1 MENKFIKLFSMFK
14 FPNKNWELFLRT
26 ILKSYFWKHF
36 QTHSKDLF
44 GNYFFESF
52 FILYN
57 KKHKKTQPTIII
69 CFLFLRSEYKVF
81 SENIF

>member
-26 ILKSYFWKHF
+26 VLKSYFWKHF
-36 QTHSKDLF
+36 QTHPKDLF
-44 GNYFFESF
+44 GNYFLESF

-57 KKHKKTQPTIII
+57 KKHKKNTFDNQQLLYK
-69 CFLFLRSEYKVF
+69 LFSK
-81 SENIF
+81 NIF